1 LGPFSSGGE
10 LIEAAAPDD
19 ASLVKAFNTNFAGPL
34 YAGAVDGSPLDAF
47 VAGDDQTAKDTIMR
61 LASDGGLRAIDAG
74 RLRRSRE
81 LEALAFCTWRS
92 RGHSARGL
100 LRRSRWCPKTGRP
113 RPRAQDADGHSDH
126 EVGTC

>member
-1 LGPFSSGGE
+1 VDPTNPVDFGTVELLDRAWLGPFSSGGE

-74 RLRRSRE
+74 RFIVPHPAVRV
-81 LEALAFCTWRS
+81 LA
-92 RGHSARGL
+92 
-100 LRRSRWCPKTGRP
+100 P
-113 RPRAQDADGHSDH
+113 RTQTAMSGH
-126 EVGTC
+126 EVGTY